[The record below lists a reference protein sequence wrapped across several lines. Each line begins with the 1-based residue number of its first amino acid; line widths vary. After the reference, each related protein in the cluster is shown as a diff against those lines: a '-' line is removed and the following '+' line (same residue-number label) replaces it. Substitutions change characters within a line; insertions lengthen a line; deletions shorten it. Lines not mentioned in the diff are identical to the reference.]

1 MGGGIGREA
10 VLGGTTVFHK
20 TSFSKLHRRFF
31 SLYFNL
37 RFSTSN
43 LAALYEHS
51 ASLHILHRKSDN
63 WTTPNLSI
71 SLNNPPPL
79 SHPTS
84 YQTGRPVFTSALH
97 RPLTL
102 LQGMGH
108 QNEHGGQCFEEPQQ
122 KEICEYFATI
132 FFLSSLEWP
141 SMIDTCTRQN
151 YLPRFFAI
159 KWLTNLTTC

>member
-1 MGGGIGREA
+1 MNIQLVYTFYIENLTIEPHLIS
-10 VLGGTTVFHK
+10 VYPSTT
-20 TSFSKLHRRFF
+20 
-31 SLYFNL
+31 
-37 RFSTSN
+37 
-43 LAALYEHS
+43 
-51 ASLHILHRKSDN
+51 
-63 WTTPNLSI
+63 
-71 SLNNPPPL
+71 PPPL

-132 FFLSSLEWP
+132 FFLSSLE
-141 SMIDTCTRQN
+141 
-151 YLPRFFAI
+151 
-159 KWLTNLTTC
+159 